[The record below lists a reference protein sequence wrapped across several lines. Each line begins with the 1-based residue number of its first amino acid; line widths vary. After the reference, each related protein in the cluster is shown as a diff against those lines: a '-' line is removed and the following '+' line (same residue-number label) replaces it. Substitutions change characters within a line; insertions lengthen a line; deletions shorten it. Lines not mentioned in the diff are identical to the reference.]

1 MSRYTTKRRLGKA
14 QRAQQTAAMLGTLR
28 FAQPTLI
35 LAVVLLAG
43 CATPPPAT
51 AIKQP
56 LSARPEVVAVA
67 PDNNGAIF
75 QAPPGQARPGVAL
88 FEDRRARYVGDTLT
102 VNLVEKT
109 EAKRRSETTDE
120 RKASASVDI
129 PSPRLLGQQRGFG
142 ISAWDAAS
150 SNKQELKDNETNS
163 NSITGA
169 ITVTVVEVLGN
180 GHLVVAGEKQVAIN
194 SDTEYIRLAGV
205 VNPAQISKSNS
216 INSTQLA
223 DVQFESKNTQSL
235 DKAQVGSMLARF
247 FLTVLPF

>member
-1 MSRYTTKRRLGKA
+1 MKTLSLLLSL
-14 QRAQQTAAMLGTLR
+14 AA
-28 FAQPTLI
+28 A
-35 LAVVLLAG
+35 LLAG

-56 LSARPEVVAVA
+56 LSARPEVSVAA
-67 PDNNGAIF
+67 PDNAGAIF
-75 QAPPGQARPGVAL
+75 QTPPGQARPGMAL

-102 VNLVEKT
+102 VNLIEKT

-120 RKASASVDI
+120 RKANASVNI
-129 PSPRLLGQQRGFG
+129 PSPRILGNTRGIG
-142 ISAWDAAS
+142 ETVWEPTA

-180 GHLVVAGEKQVAIN
+180 GNLVVAGEKQVAIN
-194 SDTEYIRLAGV
+194 NDTEYIRLAGV
-205 VNPAQISKSNS
+205 VNPAQISKGNS

-235 DKAQVGSMLARF
+235 DKAQIGSMLARF

>member
-1 MSRYTTKRRLGKA
+1 MKTFSIIF
-14 QRAQQTAAMLGTLR
+14 TL
-28 FAQPTLI
+28 AT
-35 LAVVLLAG
+35 VLLAG
-43 CATPPPAT
+43 CATPPPAS

-56 LSARPEVVAVA
+56 LSARPEAVAVA
-67 PDNNGAIF
+67 PDNAGSIF
-75 QAPPGQARPGVAL
+75 QAPPGQARPGMAL

-120 RKASASVDI
+120 RKANASINI
-129 PSPRLLGQQRGFG
+129 PGPRILGNTRGIG
-142 ISAWDAAS
+142 ETAWEPTA

-163 NSITGA
+163 NSITGS

-180 GHLVVAGEKQVAIN
+180 GNLVVAGEKQVAIN

-205 VNPAQISKSNS
+205 VNPAQISKANS

-247 FLTVLPF
+247 FLTLLPF